1 MLGLSAAPA
10 SLPYYLWLE
19 AQQGRDLSQTRGLQ
33 AFWTLVPLGSA
44 PVPS

>member
-1 MLGLSAAPA
+1 MLSLSAAPA

-19 AQQGRDLSQTRGLQ
+19 AHQGRDLSQTRGLQ